1 MAGNT
6 YGNCGKDSQ
15 GRYVK
20 CDKRWVQ
27 RWHPWVPHLL
37 LPHPLPTPVKGLAGP
52 YPNLLAS
59 PLGTAP
65 FWT

>member
-20 CDKRWVQ
+20 CDKRWVPHGPIA
-27 RWHPWVPHLL
+27 HP
-37 LPHPLPTPVKGLAGP
+37 KMGLAGIS
-52 YPNLLAS
+52 NITS
-59 PLGTAP
+59 
-65 FWT
+65 

>member
-20 CDKRWVQ
+20 CDKRWVP
-27 RWHPWVPHLL
+27 HPSPAAPITHPKIGLCPHLQHHL
-37 LPHPLPTPVKGLAGP
+37 
-52 YPNLLAS
+52 
-59 PLGTAP
+59 
-65 FWT
+65 

>member
-20 CDKRWVQ
+20 CDKKWVQ
-27 RWHPWVPHLL
+27 HWHPWVPHLL
-37 LPHPLPTPVKGLAGP
+37 LLHLQPPAAHPCEGAGGALP
-52 YPNLLAS
+52 
-59 PLGTAP
+59 
-65 FWT
+65 